1 MSHRP
6 NQPVL
11 ASRPPGHAPV
21 RSGLPAPLLCGRHVP
36 SVGLPRP
43 ACPGPY
49 GSPRPPSAPQSARMC
64 PSRPV
69 RCVPGPAPARL
80 QTAPPCPTAP
90 VVPPRLRDAPAR
102 TAGRRTVVVPDARRG
117 RSHTTGCGPALLRPP
132 RRSGAHRGD
141 RPQARASV
149 LPRAPA
155 PGTLR
160 RQPADGHVRPGQG
173 RPGPGSGKAPGPIS
187 KPEDGGPPGPRPA
200 GLFEKKHAIVRPLTA
215 RAGPSCPLAQ
225 YTDKLQKV
233 FTAYLLLFCKNK
245 LYPLKNISRYKVSA
259 KLHINC

>member
-69 RCVPGPAPARL
+69 RCVPGPAPACL

-90 VVPPRLRDAPAR
+90 VVPPRLRGVPAR

-117 RSHTTGCGPALLRPP
+117 RSHTTGCGLPCYVP
-132 RRSGAHRGD
+132 RGGAAHTEATVRRLVRLSCLG
-141 RPQARASV
+141 
-149 LPRAPA
+149 PR
-155 PGTLR
+155 
-160 RQPADGHVRPGQG
+160 
-173 RPGPGSGKAPGPIS
+173 
-187 KPEDGGPPGPRPA
+187 PPGPCAASPRTVMS
-200 GLFEKKHAIVRPLTA
+200 GRVK
-215 RAGPSCPLAQ
+215 AGPDRAPGRLPGRSPSRR
-225 YTDKLQKV
+225 
-233 FTAYLLLFCKNK
+233 TADLPGRGRRGFLRKNMQ
-245 LYPLKNISRYKVSA
+245 LSVP
-259 KLHINC
+259 